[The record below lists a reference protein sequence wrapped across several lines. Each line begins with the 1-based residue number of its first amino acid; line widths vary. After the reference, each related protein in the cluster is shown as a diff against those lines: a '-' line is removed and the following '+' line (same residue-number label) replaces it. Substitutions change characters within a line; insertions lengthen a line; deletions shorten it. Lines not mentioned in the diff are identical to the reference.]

1 MSRANSR
8 LPFQIADANRRVG
21 DNEFDTNEVEEE
33 EIVVKIKEKK
43 TEKKKEVRV

>member
-8 LPFQIADANRRVG
+8 LPFQIADASWRVG

-43 TEKKKEVRV
+43 TEKKEEVRV